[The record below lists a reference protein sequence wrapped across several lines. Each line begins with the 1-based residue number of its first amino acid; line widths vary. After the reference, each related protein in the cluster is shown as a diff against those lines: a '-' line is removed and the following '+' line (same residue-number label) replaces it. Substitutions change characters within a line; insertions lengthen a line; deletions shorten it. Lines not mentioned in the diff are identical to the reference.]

1 MHSPQGVAHF
11 VYFGWAAGSFRSAP
25 IEFCG
30 ASRRF
35 LLTTPNTSCAIGMPA
50 PLRSDGV
57 RDHSGTQ
64 FGIIPELTFGFAGIP
79 TQHGRHRDHPEQMPP
94 ASSGTFTLLI
104 PRAHS

>member
-35 LLTTPNTSCAIGMPA
+35 LLTTPNTSCAVGMPA

-79 TQHGRHRDHPEQMPP
+79 PSM
-94 ASSGTFTLLI
+94 AGTVIIRSRCLRQVQGLS
-104 PRAHS
+104 RY